1 MSARP
6 SVLTDPEQLK
16 ELLGVPF
23 TPEQMACITAPPAPQ
38 VIVAGAGSGKTTVM
52 AARVVWLVGTGAV
65 APEQVLGLTFTN
77 KAAGELAERVRTALA
92 RAGISDPDPSPA
104 EADSAGGEPRISTY
118 HAFAGQL
125 LKDHGLRI
133 GLEPSSRLLADATRF
148 QLAARVLREAP
159 GPYPSLTKSVP
170 DLVSDLLALD
180 GELSEHLVP
189 PERLRAYDTELL
201 SALADVKLSNEDLRK
216 VPETVR
222 GRLELLELV
231 SRYRAAK
238 RSRDLLDFGDQIAL
252 SAQLATTRP
261 EVGALLREEFRVVLL
276 DEYQDTSVAQRLLL
290 SGLFGGGTGHAVT
303 AVGDPCQAIYGW
315 RGASVAN
322 LDDFPEH
329 FPYAD
334 GRPATRF
341 SLSENR
347 RSGGR
352 LLDLANELAAPLRA
366 MHEGVEALR
375 PAPGAERDG
384 SVRCALLETHAQELD
399 WIGDSIAHL
408 VRTGT
413 EPREIAVLCRSGG
426 DFARIQAVLVERDVP
441 VEVVGLS
448 GLLHLPEVADLVA
461 VCEVLQDP
469 GANAALV
476 RLLIGPRWRIGAR
489 DLALLGRR
497 ARTLISRAP
506 SSSDDDRLAA
516 AVEGVD
522 PAEIVS
528 LADALETF
536 LDGAGQ
542 SAPDQ
547 LPFSAAAR
555 VRFAHL
561 AQELRD
567 LRRSLSDPLMD
578 VLHRVLSTTGLDVE
592 LASSPHALAARR
604 RETLSSFMD
613 VAAGFASLDGEASL
627 LAFLAFLRTA
637 AQYEKGL
644 DHALPGGENT
654 VKVLT
659 AHKSKGLEW
668 DVVVVPDLS
677 AGSFPKE
684 KAPEVWTSYPKV
696 LPYALRGD
704 APTLPP
710 TPDWTSPGLRAFK
723 SALKSHKAVEEL
735 RLGYV
740 TFTRPRS
747 LLLASGHWW
756 GPTQKKR
763 RGPSTF
769 LSALYE
775 HCAAGHGEIEA
786 WADTPAPDAENPAL
800 STDTTPDH
808 SWPLPLDPTSLTLR
822 REAATLVESYLHP
835 PSTTGDRGAAG
846 YPGTQGHPGR
856 RGAAGYQGAE
866 GHPGTPG
873 HLGHLG
879 DADHPGT
886 RGRRGGAG
894 YPGTPDGPE
903 YRASRNHQTS
913 PEDPYL
919 WPPHCEDPAYDEEP
933 PAPWPDPADE
943 PAGTALPWPDSAGG
957 AARADAPW
965 PDPAEEPA
973 AAEAARPQ
981 AGAGRGRAVP
991 AAAGG
996 TPQGVRGTAPV
1007 SGRGGVG
1014 EEEAPPPPDDLWP
1027 GDGYRAAPGP
1037 RPTDPADALWPEDDT
1052 WAAPKPHPRPA
1063 APGGDDAL
1071 WPEGTEGP
1079 APRPYPSAP
1088 ADDLW
1093 PEAGDLARRRPRSAA
1108 SAPADDLWPED
1119 NDGTAPRPYPSAPA
1133 DDLWPEAEDLAR
1145 PRPRPAAPAPDPD
1158 DLWPE
1163 AEAEAEA
1170 GAADGDWAAARPR
1183 PRPATPGRTDAPWPE
1198 AGPTPGPLTPEDARA
1213 IASWDRDL
1221 DALEGELRRAREA
1234 VRDVELPS
1242 ALSASQLLRLASDE
1256 QGFVRDLARPM
1267 PKPPQ
1272 PAARQGTRFHA
1283 WVESRFDELPL
1294 PHLDVLDPLTDLPG
1308 AQPPGGD
1315 GSDQDIADE
1324 ADLDALKAAFE
1335 RSPYADRTPYR
1346 MEVPVQ
1352 LTLAGRVI
1360 RGRIDAVY
1368 RTTDAGAD
1376 ADADGTGTTYEIV
1389 DWKTGRT
1396 TEADPLQLA
1405 VYRLAWAEAT
1415 NTPLAQVTAVFLH
1428 VRSGR
1433 VIRPRNLPDRA
1444 RLEQILQGKTDTE
1457 SDHRTDG

>member
-1 MSARP
+1 MPARP
-6 SVLTDPEQLK
+6 PALSDPEQLK
-16 ELLGVPF
+16 ELLGIPF
-23 TPEQMACITAPPAPQ
+23 TPEQMACVTAPPAPQ
-38 VIVAGAGSGKTTVM
+38 VVVAGAGSGKTTVM

-77 KAAGELAERVRTALA
+77 KAAGELSERVRKALA
-92 RAGISDPDPSPA
+92 RAGITDPDPSPA
-104 EADSAGGEPRISTY
+104 DAEAVGGEPRISTY

-148 QLAARVLREAP
+148 QLAAKVLREAP

-170 DLVSDLLALD
+170 DLVGDLLALD
-180 GELSEHLVP
+180 GELSEHLVE
-189 PERLRAYDTELL
+189 PEQLRLHDTELL
-201 SALADVKLSNEDLRK
+201 GVLAGTKLTNEDLRK
-216 VPETVR
+216 VPEAVR

-231 SRYRAAK
+231 ARYRAAK
-238 RSRDLLDFGDQIAL
+238 RSRDLFDFSDQIAL

-290 SGLFGGGTGHAVT
+290 SGLFGAGSGHAVT

-329 FPYAD
+329 FPHAD
-334 GRPATRF
+334 GSPATRL

-352 LLDLANELAAPLRA
+352 LLDLANGLAAPLRA

-375 PAPGAERDG
+375 PAPGAEAAG
-384 SVRCALLETHAQELD
+384 QVRCALLETHGQELD
-399 WIGDSIAHL
+399 WLADSVAHL

-413 EPREIAVLCRSGG
+413 EPREIAVLCRSAG
-426 DFARIQAVLVERDVP
+426 DFAQIQAVLVDRDVP

-469 GANAALV
+469 GANASLV

-497 ARTLISRAP
+497 ARLLVSRAP
-506 SSSDDDRLAA
+506 AGSDPDERLAA

-542 SAPDQ
+542 APDD
-547 LPFSAAAR
+547 LPFSAEAR
-555 VRFAHL
+555 IRFAHL

-567 LRRSLSDPLMD
+567 LRRSLADPLMD
-578 VLHRVLSTTGLDVE
+578 VLHRVLTATGLEVE
-592 LASSPHALAARR
+592 LSASPHALAARR
-604 RETLSSFMD
+604 RETLSNFMD
-613 VAAGFASLDGEASL
+613 VAAGFAALDGEATL

-668 DVVVVPDLS
+668 DVVVVPDLC
-677 AGSFPKE
+677 AGAFPKE
-684 KAPEVWTSYPKV
+684 KPPEAWTSYAKV

-704 APTLPP
+704 APTLPGDP
-710 TPDWTSPGLRAFK
+710 AWTSAGLKAFK
-723 SALKSHKAVEEL
+723 AALKDHKSVEEL

-756 GPTQKKR
+756 GPSQKKR
-763 RGPSTF
+763 RGPSPF
-769 LSALYE
+769 LEALYE
-775 HCAAGHGEIEA
+775 HCAAGFGEIEA
-786 WADTPAPDAENPAL
+786 WADEPDPTAENPAL
-800 STDTTPDH
+800 SGESTPDH
-808 SWPLPLDPTSLTLR
+808 SWPLPLDPYSLTLR
-822 REAATLVESYLHP
+822 RAAAALVESYLAAP
-835 PSTTGDRGAAG
+835 P
-846 YPGTQGHPGR
+846 
-856 RGAAGYQGAE
+856 
-866 GHPGTPG
+866 
-873 HLGHLG
+873 
-879 DADHPGT
+879 
-886 RGRRGGAG
+886 
-894 YPGTPDGPE
+894 PE
-903 YRASRNHQTS
+903 
-913 PEDPYL
+913 EDEYL
-919 WPPHCEDPAYDEEP
+919 WPPDCEEP
-933 PAPWPDPADE
+933 W
-943 PAGTALPWPDSAGG
+943 
-957 AARADAPW
+957 
-965 PDPAEEPA
+965 PAEDAWEPPLA
-973 AAEAARPQ
+973 
-981 AGAGRGRAVP
+981 
-991 AAAGG
+991 
-996 TPQGVRGTAPV
+996 
-1007 SGRGGVG
+1007 
-1014 EEEAPPPPDDLWP
+1014 
-1027 GDGYRAAPGP
+1027 
-1037 RPTDPADALWPEDDT
+1037 DDT
-1052 WAAPKPHPRPA
+1052 WPPGPPVDGTRPPEAPA
-1063 APGGDDAL
+1063 AGIP
-1071 WPEGTEGP
+1071 
-1079 APRPYPSAP
+1079 
-1088 ADDLW
+1088 DLW
-1093 PEAGDLARRRPRSAA
+1093 AGEAATAA
-1108 SAPADDLWPED
+1108 SA
-1119 NDGTAPRPYPSAPA
+1119 TAPT
-1133 DDLWPEAEDLAR
+1133 
-1145 PRPRPAAPAPDPD
+1145 PR
-1158 DLWPE
+1158 
-1163 AEAEAEA
+1163 AEA
-1170 GAADGDWAAARPR
+1170 GVPAGRQPLPEGGDLWAGEAVGAGVPKPR
-1183 PRPATPGRTDAPWPE
+1183 AVA
-1198 AGPTPGPLTPEDARA
+1198 AGPGGADLVPEEARA
-1213 IASWDRDL
+1213 VASWDRDL
-1221 DALEGELRRAREA
+1221 DALEGELRRARAA

-1242 ALSASQLLRLASDE
+1242 ALSASQLLRLAADE

-1267 PKPPQ
+1267 PRPPQ

-1294 PHLDVLDPLTDLPG
+1294 PFLDVLDPVTDLPG
-1308 AQPPGGD
+1308 A
-1315 GSDQDIADE
+1315 GSDQEIADE
-1324 ADLDALKAAFE
+1324 ADLDSLKAAFE
-1335 RSPYADRTPYR
+1335 RSPYADRPPHR
-1346 MEVPVQ
+1346 MEAPVQ
-1352 LTLAGRVI
+1352 LTLAGRVV

-1368 RTTDAGAD
+1368 RND
-1376 ADADGTGTTYEIV
+1376 DGSYEIV

-1405 VYRLAWAEAT
+1405 VYRVAWAEAT
-1415 NTPLAQVTAVFLH
+1415 NTPLDRVSAAFLH

-1444 RLEQILQGKTDTE
+1444 RLERILQGE
-1457 SDHRTDG
+1457 SDPDGDHQADG

>member
-1 MSARP
+1 MTAYVSGRAP
-6 SVLTDPEQLK
+6 ALDDPEQLK
-16 ELLGVPF
+16 ELLGIPF
-23 TPEQMACITAPPAPQ
+23 TPEQLACVTAPAAPQ

-52 AARVVWLVGTGAV
+52 AARVVWLVGTGTV

-92 RAGISDPDPSPA
+92 RAGVTDPDPSPA
-104 EADSAGGEPRISTY
+104 DVEAGTAGGEPRISTY

-133 GLEPSSRLLADATRF
+133 GLEPSARLLADATRF
-148 QLAARVLREAP
+148 QLAAKVLREAP

-180 GELSEHLVP
+180 GELSEHLVEP
-189 PERLRAYDTELL
+189 DALRAYDTALL
-201 SALADVKLSNEDLRK
+201 DGLADARLTNDDLRK
-216 VPETVR
+216 VPEAVR

-231 SRYRAAK
+231 TRYRAAK
-238 RSRDLLDFGDQIAL
+238 RSRDLFDFGDQIAL
-252 SAQLATTRP
+252 SARLATTRP

-329 FPYAD
+329 FPHAD
-334 GRPATRF
+334 GRPATRL

-352 LLDLANELAAPLRA
+352 LLDLANGLAAPLRA

-375 PAPGAERDG
+375 PAPGAEHEG
-384 SVRCALLETHAQELD
+384 TVRCALLETHAEELE
-399 WIGDSIAHL
+399 WLGDSVAHL
-408 VRTGT
+408 VRTGR
-413 EPREIAVLCRSGG
+413 EPGDIAVLCRSAA
-426 DFARIQAVLVERDVP
+426 DFAQIQAVLVARDVP

-448 GLLHLPEVADLVA
+448 GLLHLPEVADLVS

-489 DLALLGRR
+489 DLALLGRL
-497 ARTLISRAP
+497 ARQLVARPGASEGP
-506 SSSDDDRLAA
+506 DGRLAA

-522 PAEIVS
+522 PAEVVS

-536 LDGAGQ
+536 LDG
-542 SAPDQ
+542 SAPEE

-578 VLHRVLSTTGLDVE
+578 VLHRVLATTGLDVE
-592 LASSPHALAARR
+592 LSASPHALAARR
-604 RETLSSFMD
+604 RETLSGFLD
-613 VAAGFASLDGEASL
+613 VAAGFAALDGEATL
-627 LAFLAFLRTA
+627 LAFLGFLRTA

-668 DVVVVPDLS
+668 DVVVVPDLC

-684 KAPEVWTSYPKV
+684 KAPEAWTSYPKV

-704 APTLPP
+704 ADTLPADP
-710 TPDWTSPGLRAFK
+710 AWTSAGLKSFK
-723 SALKSHKAVEEL
+723 AALKSHKETEEL

-756 GPTQKKR
+756 GPTQKRR
-763 RGPSTF
+763 RGPSAF
-769 LSALYE
+769 LTALHD
-775 HCAAGHGEIEA
+775 HCAAGFGEIED
-786 WADTPAPDAENPAL
+786 WADEPAPDAENPAL
-800 STDTTPDH
+800 AADAAPDH
-808 SWPLPLDPTSLTLR
+808 SWPLPLDPASLTLR
-822 REAATLVESYLHP
+822 RHAAALVEAHLTTSRP
-835 PSTTGDRGAAG
+835 P
-846 YPGTQGHPGR
+846 
-856 RGAAGYQGAE
+856 
-866 GHPGTPG
+866 
-873 HLGHLG
+873 
-879 DADHPGT
+879 AD
-886 RGRRGGAG
+886 
-894 YPGTPDGPE
+894 
-903 YRASRNHQTS
+903 
-913 PEDPYL
+913 DPYL
-919 WPPHCEDPAYDEEP
+919 WPPHCEDPSY
-933 PAPWPDPADE
+933 ADE
-943 PAGTALPWPDSAGG
+943 PPPPTDDLWAPEAAPAAPWGEAPTELPGG
-957 AARADAPW
+957 AVGGSRPAGADDLWAGEAVAGVSPGEDDRW
-965 PDPAEEPA
+965 AGEA
-973 AAEAARPQ
+973 AAVRPGAA
-981 AGAGRGRAVP
+981 GAVP
-991 AAAGG
+991 AAAADGDDLWAGEAVPFDPWGDVPAGSSG
-996 TPQGVRGTAPV
+996 TAGRGPAYPVSPEDAPWAGVPGSPVRTGAAGDGPRGVRGGAPV
-1007 SGRGGVG
+1007 PGRGGAG
-1014 EEEAPPPPDDLWP
+1014 EENL
-1027 GDGYRAAPGP
+1027 
-1037 RPTDPADALWPEDDT
+1037 RPDPA
-1052 WAAPKPHPRPA
+1052 
-1063 APGGDDAL
+1063 
-1071 WPEGTEGP
+1071 
-1079 APRPYPSAP
+1079 
-1088 ADDLW
+1088 
-1093 PEAGDLARRRPRSAA
+1093 
-1108 SAPADDLWPED
+1108 
-1119 NDGTAPRPYPSAPA
+1119 
-1133 DDLWPEAEDLAR
+1133 AE
-1145 PRPRPAAPAPDPD
+1145 DPD
-1158 DLWPE
+1158 DLWAGEAVPAGSRPGAPGSGGPVDDLWAGEAVAAGPGGPDGSGPE
-1163 AEAEAEA
+1163 RAE
-1170 GAADGDWAAARPR
+1170 PR
-1183 PRPATPGRTDAPWPE
+1183 PRPYPDGIPPE
-1198 AGPTPGPLTPEDARA
+1198 APLTPEEARA
-1213 IASWDRDL
+1213 VASWDRDL
-1221 DALEGELRRAREA
+1221 DALEGELRRARAA

-1242 ALSASQLLRLASDE
+1242 ALSASQLLRLAADE

-1294 PHLDVLDPLTDLPG
+1294 PLLDDLLDPAADLPG
-1308 AQPPGGD
+1308 
-1315 GSDQDIADE
+1315 SDQEIADE
-1324 ADLDALKAAFE
+1324 ADLAALKAAFE
-1335 RSPYADRTPYR
+1335 RSEYAERTPYR
-1346 MEVPVQ
+1346 MEAPVQ

-1368 RTTDAGAD
+1368 RNP
-1376 ADADGTGTTYEIV
+1376 DGSYEVV

-1396 TEADPLQLA
+1396 TQADPLQLA

-1415 NTPLAQVTAVFLH
+1415 GTPLDRVSAAFLH

-1433 VIRPRNLPDRA
+1433 VIRPRDLPGRD
-1444 RLEQILQGKTDTE
+1444 RLERILQGK
-1457 SDHRTDG
+1457 SGTDGAPRADG

>member
-6 SVLTDPEQLK
+6 PVLTDPEQLK
-16 ELLGVPF
+16 ELLGIPF
-23 TPEQMACITAPPAPQ
+23 TPEQMACVTAPPAPQ
-38 VIVAGAGSGKTTVM
+38 VVVAGAGSGKTTVM

-77 KAAGELAERVRTALA
+77 KAAGELAERVRKALA
-92 RAGISDPDPSPA
+92 RAGITDPDPSPA
-104 EADSAGGEPRISTY
+104 DADAVGGEPRISTY

-133 GLEPSSRLLADATRF
+133 GLEPASRLLADATRF
-148 QLAARVLREAP
+148 QLAAKVLREAP
-159 GPYPSLTKSVP
+159 GPYPSLTKSLP
-170 DLVSDLLALD
+170 DLVGDLLALD
-180 GELSEHLVP
+180 AELSEHLVEP
-189 PERLRAYDTELL
+189 DGLRAYDTALL
-201 SALADVKLSNEDLRK
+201 DVLAGTKLTNEDLRK
-216 VPETVR
+216 VPEAVR

-231 SRYRAAK
+231 ARYRAAK
-238 RSRDLLDFGDQIAL
+238 RSRDLFDFSDQIAL
-252 SAQLATTRP
+252 SARLATTRP

-290 SGLFGGGTGHAVT
+290 SGLFGAGTGHAVT

-329 FPYAD
+329 FPHAD
-334 GRPATRF
+334 GSPATRL

-352 LLDLANELAAPLRA
+352 LLDLANGLAAPLRA

-375 PAPGAERDG
+375 AAPGEEQAG
-384 SVRCALLETHAQELD
+384 YVRCALLPTHAEELA
-399 WIGDSIAHL
+399 WLGDSVAHL

-413 EPREIAVLCRSGG
+413 EPGEIAVLCRSAG
-426 DFARIQAVLVERDVP
+426 DFAQIQAVLVARDVP

-469 GANAALV
+469 GANASLV

-497 ARTLISRAP
+497 ARLLVGRAD
-506 SSSDDDRLAA
+506 SSSQDADERLAA

-522 PAEIVS
+522 PAEIIS

-542 SAPDQ
+542 APDD
-547 LPFSAAAR
+547 LPFSAEAR

-561 AQELRD
+561 AQELRE
-567 LRRSLSDPLMD
+567 LRRSLADPLMD
-578 VLHRVLSTTGLDVE
+578 VLHRVLTATGLDVE
-592 LASSPHALAARR
+592 LSASPHALAARR
-604 RETLSSFMD
+604 RETLSNFMD
-613 VAAGFASLDGEASL
+613 VAAGFAALDGEATL

-668 DVVVVPDLS
+668 DVVVVPDLC

-684 KAPEVWTSYPKV
+684 KAPEAWTSYAKV

-704 APTLPP
+704 AATLPGDP
-710 TPDWTSPGLRAFK
+710 AWTSAGLKSFK
-723 SALKSHKAVEEL
+723 AALKDHKATEEL

-763 RGPSTF
+763 RGPSAF

-775 HCAAGHGEIEA
+775 HCAAGFGEIEA
-786 WADTPAPDAENPAL
+786 WAEEPDPADENPAL
-800 STDTTPDH
+800 ADDSTPDH
-808 SWPLPLDPTSLTLR
+808 SWPLPLDPASLTLR
-822 REAATLVESYLHP
+822 RAAAALVESYLAVP
-835 PSTTGDRGAAG
+835 P
-846 YPGTQGHPGR
+846 
-856 RGAAGYQGAE
+856 
-866 GHPGTPG
+866 TPP
-873 HLGHLG
+873 
-879 DADHPGT
+879 A
-886 RGRRGGAG
+886 
-894 YPGTPDGPE
+894 
-903 YRASRNHQTS
+903 
-913 PEDPYL
+913 EDPYL
-919 WPPHCEDPAYDEEP
+919 WPPHCEDPSYDDEP
-933 PAPWPDPADE
+933 WPAAQPGDPDPADPWAGPTPAAGPDLDDPWAGEAWAE
-943 PAGTALPWPDSAGG
+943 PRPVDG
-957 AARADAPW
+957 AAAPGAAA
-965 PDPAEEPA
+965 PTPA
-973 AAEAARPQ
+973 AGPGLDDAWAAEPW
-981 AGAGRGRAVP
+981 AVP
-991 AAAGG
+991 GPTGDAAAPGAAG
-996 TPQGVRGTAPV
+996 VPPTGVRGGAPV

-1014 EEEAPPPPDDLWP
+1014 EESAP
-1027 GDGYRAAPGP
+1027 RGP
-1037 RPTDPADALWPEDDT
+1037 ADPYDALWPEADRPAPGA
-1052 WAAPKPHPRPA
+1052 AAPSAA
-1063 APGGDDAL
+1063 APGAATPPPPG
-1071 WPEGTEGP
+1071 
-1079 APRPYPSAP
+1079 
-1088 ADDLW
+1088 
-1093 PEAGDLARRRPRSAA
+1093 AR
-1108 SAPADDLWPED
+1108 
-1119 NDGTAPRPYPSAPA
+1119 G
-1133 DDLWPEAEDLAR
+1133 
-1145 PRPRPAAPAPDPD
+1145 AAPY
-1158 DLWPE
+1158 
-1163 AEAEAEA
+1163 
-1170 GAADGDWAAARPR
+1170 
-1183 PRPATPGRTDAPWPE
+1183 
-1198 AGPTPGPLTPEDARA
+1198 AGPTATATGPVGQTPLTPEEARA

-1221 DALEGELRRAREA
+1221 DALEGELRRARAA
-1234 VRDVELPS
+1234 VRDVELPA
-1242 ALSASQLLRLASDE
+1242 ALSASQLLRLAADE

-1294 PHLDVLDPLTDLPG
+1294 PLLDVLDPATELP
-1308 AQPPGGD
+1308 
-1315 GSDQDIADE
+1315 GSDQEVADE
-1324 ADLDALKAAFE
+1324 ADLESLKAAFE
-1335 RSPYADRTPYR
+1335 RSEYADRPPHR
-1346 MEVPVQ
+1346 MEAPVQ

-1368 RTTDAGAD
+1368 RTD
-1376 ADADGTGTTYEIV
+1376 DGRGYEIV

-1396 TEADPLQLA
+1396 TQADPLQLA

-1415 NTPLAQVTAVFLH
+1415 NTPLAQVSAAFLH

-1444 RLEQILQGKTDTE
+1444 RLERILQGKSGTGG
-1457 SDHRTDG
+1457 DHQADG

>member
-1 MSARP
+1 MPARP
-6 SVLTDPEQLK
+6 PALSDPEQLK
-16 ELLGVPF
+16 ELLGIPF
-23 TPEQMACITAPPAPQ
+23 TPEQMACVTAPPAPQ
-38 VIVAGAGSGKTTVM
+38 VVVAGAGSGKTTVM

-77 KAAGELAERVRTALA
+77 KAAGELSERVRKALA
-92 RAGISDPDPSPA
+92 RAGITDPDPSPA
-104 EADSAGGEPRISTY
+104 DADAAGGEPRISTY

-148 QLAARVLREAP
+148 QLAAKVLREAP

-170 DLVSDLLALD
+170 DLVGDLLALD
-180 GELSEHLVP
+180 GELSEHLVE
-189 PERLRAYDTELL
+189 PEQLRLHDTELL
-201 SALADVKLSNEDLRK
+201 GVLAGTKLTNEDLRK
-216 VPETVR
+216 VPEAVR

-231 SRYRAAK
+231 ARYRAAK
-238 RSRDLLDFGDQIAL
+238 RSRDLFDFSDQIAL

-290 SGLFGGGTGHAVT
+290 SGLFGAGSGHAVT

-329 FPYAD
+329 FPHAD
-334 GRPATRF
+334 GSPATRL

-352 LLDLANELAAPLRA
+352 LLDLANGLAAPLRA

-375 PAPGAERDG
+375 PAPGAEAAG
-384 SVRCALLETHAQELD
+384 QVRCALLETHAQELD
-399 WIGDSIAHL
+399 WLADSVSHL

-413 EPREIAVLCRSGG
+413 EPREIAVLCRSAG
-426 DFARIQAVLVERDVP
+426 DFAQIQAVLVDRDVP

-469 GANAALV
+469 GANASLV

-497 ARTLISRAP
+497 ARLLVSRAP
-506 SSSDDDRLAA
+506 AGSDPDERLAA

-542 SAPDQ
+542 APDD
-547 LPFSAAAR
+547 LPFSAEAR
-555 VRFAHL
+555 IRFAHL

-567 LRRSLSDPLMD
+567 LRRSLADPLMD
-578 VLHRVLSTTGLDVE
+578 VLHRVLTATGLEVE
-592 LASSPHALAARR
+592 LSASPHALAARR
-604 RETLSSFMD
+604 RETLSNFMD
-613 VAAGFASLDGEASL
+613 VAAGFAALDGEATL

-668 DVVVVPDLS
+668 DVVVVPDLC
-677 AGSFPKE
+677 AGAFPKE
-684 KAPEVWTSYPKV
+684 KPPEAWTSYAKV

-704 APTLPP
+704 APTLPGDP
-710 TPDWTSPGLRAFK
+710 AWTSAGLKAFK
-723 SALKSHKAVEEL
+723 AALKDHKSVEEL

-756 GPTQKKR
+756 GPSQKKR
-763 RGPSTF
+763 RGPSQF
-769 LSALYE
+769 LEALYE
-775 HCAAGHGEIEA
+775 HCAAGFGEIEA
-786 WADTPAPDAENPAL
+786 WADEPDPTAENPAL
-800 STDTTPDH
+800 SGESTPDH
-808 SWPLPLDPTSLTLR
+808 SWPLPLDPYSLTLR
-822 REAATLVESYLHP
+822 RAAAALVESYLAAP
-835 PSTTGDRGAAG
+835 PPEEDAYLWPPDCEEPWPAEAPWDPDPADGTWDPDPAGYGTWDPEAPAAG
-846 YPGTQGHPGR
+846 IPPTGRADGPGTAAATTEPGSLARPGEAR
-856 RGAAGYQGAE
+856 RLPDSAQRPADAAPATATAPDAAGVTGPDFDDPWSGEARDR
-866 GHPGTPG
+866 PG
-873 HLGHLG
+873 HGIPSAQRPADASGVAGPDFDDPWAAEAWAEALPG
-879 DADHPGT
+879 DGATTPDPHGVRGSAPVPG
-886 RGRRGGAG
+886 RGGAG
-894 YPGTPDGPE
+894 DEPTPATPAAPRDDL
-903 YRASRNHQTS
+903 RAGAS
-913 PEDPYL
+913 
-919 WPPHCEDPAYDEEP
+919 P
-933 PAPWPDPADE
+933 PA
-943 PAGTALPWPDSAGG
+943 
-957 AARADAPW
+957 
-965 PDPAEEPA
+965 
-973 AAEAARPQ
+973 
-981 AGAGRGRAVP
+981 AGAGAP
-991 AAAGG
+991 A
-996 TPQGVRGTAPV
+996 
-1007 SGRGGVG
+1007 G
-1014 EEEAPPPPDDLWP
+1014 EQPLSEGDDLWAGEAATAATAP
-1027 GDGYRAAPGP
+1027 TPRAEAGV
-1037 RPTDPADALWPEDDT
+1037 PAGRQPL
-1052 WAAPKPHPRPA
+1052 
-1063 APGGDDAL
+1063 
-1071 WPEGTEGP
+1071 PEG
-1079 APRPYPSAP
+1079 
-1088 ADDLW
+1088 DDLW
-1093 PEAGDLARRRPRSAA
+1093 AGEAVGAGVPKPRAVA
-1108 SAPADDLWPED
+1108 
-1119 NDGTAPRPYPSAPA
+1119 
-1133 DDLWPEAEDLAR
+1133 
-1145 PRPRPAAPAPDPD
+1145 
-1158 DLWPE
+1158 
-1163 AEAEAEA
+1163 
-1170 GAADGDWAAARPR
+1170 
-1183 PRPATPGRTDAPWPE
+1183 
-1198 AGPTPGPLTPEDARA
+1198 AGPGGADLVPEEARA
-1213 IASWDRDL
+1213 VASWDRDL
-1221 DALEGELRRAREA
+1221 DALEGELRRARAA

-1242 ALSASQLLRLASDE
+1242 ALSASQLLRLAADE

-1267 PKPPQ
+1267 PRPPQ

-1294 PHLDVLDPLTDLPG
+1294 PFLDVLDPVTDLPG
-1308 AQPPGGD
+1308 A
-1315 GSDQDIADE
+1315 GSDQEIADE
-1324 ADLDALKAAFE
+1324 ADLDSLKAAFE
-1335 RSPYADRTPYR
+1335 RSPYADRPPHR
-1346 MEVPVQ
+1346 MEAPVQ
-1352 LTLAGRVI
+1352 LTLAGRVV

-1368 RTTDAGAD
+1368 RND
-1376 ADADGTGTTYEIV
+1376 DGSYEIV

-1405 VYRLAWAEAT
+1405 VYRVAWAEAT
-1415 NTPLAQVTAVFLH
+1415 NTPLDRVSAAFLH

-1444 RLEQILQGKTDTE
+1444 RLERILQGE
-1457 SDHRTDG
+1457 SGPDGDHQADS

>member
-1 MSARP
+1 MTAYESGRAP
-6 SVLTDPEQLK
+6 VLTDPEQLK
-16 ELLGVPF
+16 ELLGIPF
-23 TPEQMACITAPPAPQ
+23 TPEQLACVTAPPAPQ

-77 KAAGELAERVRTALA
+77 KAAGELAERVRKALA
-92 RAGISDPDPSPA
+92 RAGITDPDPSPH
-104 EADSAGGEPRISTY
+104 EAGTAGGEPRISTY

-133 GLEPSSRLLADATRF
+133 GLEPSARLLADATRF
-148 QLAARVLREAP
+148 QLAAKVIREAP

-180 GELSEHLVP
+180 GELSEHLVEP
-189 PERLRAYDTELL
+189 DGLRAYDTELL
-201 SALADVKLSNEDLRK
+201 DSLVEVRLSNEDLRK
-216 VPETVR
+216 VPEAVR

-231 SRYRAAK
+231 TRYRAAK
-238 RSRDLLDFGDQIAL
+238 RARDLFDFGDQIAL
-252 SAQLATTRP
+252 SARLATTRP
-261 EVGALLREEFRVVLL
+261 EVGTLLREEFRVVLL

-329 FPYAD
+329 FPHAD
-334 GRPATRF
+334 GRPATRL

-352 LLDLANELAAPLRA
+352 LLDLANGLAAPLRA

-384 SVRCALLETHAQELD
+384 VVRCALLETHAEELE
-399 WIGDSIAHL
+399 WLGDSVAHL
-408 VRTGT
+408 VRTGK
-413 EPREIAVLCRSGG
+413 EPGEIAVLCRSAA
-426 DFARIQAVLVERDVP
+426 DFAQIQAVLVARDVP

-448 GLLHLPEVADLVA
+448 GLLHLPEVADLVS

-497 ARTLISRAP
+497 ARQLVARASTDTGP
-506 SSSDDDRLAA
+506 DGRLAA

-542 SAPDQ
+542 APDD

-567 LRRSLSDPLMD
+567 LRRSLADPLMD
-578 VLHRVLSTTGLDVE
+578 VLHRVLATTGLEVE
-592 LASSPHALAARR
+592 LSASPHALAARR
-604 RETLSSFMD
+604 RETLSNFMD
-613 VAAGFASLDGEASL
+613 VAAGFAALDGEASL
-627 LAFLAFLRTA
+627 LAFLGFLRTA

-668 DVVVVPDLS
+668 DVVVVPDLC
-677 AGSFPKE
+677 AGAFPKE
-684 KAPEVWTSYPKV
+684 KAPEAWTSYAKV
-696 LPYALRGD
+696 LPYGLRGD
-704 APTLPP
+704 APTLPADP
-710 TPDWTSPGLRAFK
+710 AWTSAGLKSFK
-723 SALKSHKAVEEL
+723 AALKTHKQTEEL

-756 GPTQKKR
+756 GPTQKRR
-763 RGPSTF
+763 RGPSEF
-769 LSALYE
+769 LDALRS
-775 HCAAGHGEIEA
+775 HCEAGFGEIEA
-786 WADTPAPDAENPAL
+786 WAEEPDADAENPSLA
-800 STDTTPDH
+800 SASTPDH
-808 SWPLPLDPTSLTLR
+808 SWPLPLDPASLTLR
-822 REAATLVESYLHP
+822 REAAALVESHLLSALAARDTP
-835 PSTTGDRGAAG
+835 APAPASGAA
-846 YPGTQGHPGR
+846 P
-856 RGAAGYQGAE
+856 
-866 GHPGTPG
+866 
-873 HLGHLG
+873 
-879 DADHPGT
+879 AD
-886 RGRRGGAG
+886 
-894 YPGTPDGPE
+894 
-903 YRASRNHQTS
+903 
-913 PEDPYL
+913 DPYL
-919 WPPHCEDPAYDEEP
+919 WPPHCEDPAYDET
-933 PAPWPDPADE
+933 PWPDPED
-943 PAGTALPWPDSAGG
+943 PDTPWA
-957 AARADAPW
+957 
-965 PDPAEEPA
+965 DPAA
-973 AAEAARPQ
+973 LD
-981 AGAGRGRAVP
+981 
-991 AAAGG
+991 
-996 TPQGVRGTAPV
+996 GVRGGAPV

-1014 EEEAPPPPDDLWP
+1014 DIHLRPGPAEPADPWAGEPTTPAP
-1027 GDGYRAAPGP
+1027 GDPDAPRAGEPAPGGPDGLWAGEPAYPAGESRVPGP
-1037 RPTDPADALWPEDDT
+1037 RRPGG
-1052 WAAPKPHPRPA
+1052 PA
-1063 APGGDDAL
+1063 A
-1071 WPEGTEGP
+1071 
-1079 APRPYPSAP
+1079 
-1088 ADDLW
+1088 
-1093 PEAGDLARRRPRSAA
+1093 
-1108 SAPADDLWPED
+1108 
-1119 NDGTAPRPYPSAPA
+1119 
-1133 DDLWPEAEDLAR
+1133 
-1145 PRPRPAAPAPDPD
+1145 
-1158 DLWPE
+1158 
-1163 AEAEAEA
+1163 
-1170 GAADGDWAAARPR
+1170 
-1183 PRPATPGRTDAPWPE
+1183 
-1198 AGPTPGPLTPEDARA
+1198 TPEEART

-1221 DALEGELRRAREA
+1221 DALEGELRRARAA
-1234 VRDVELPS
+1234 VREVELPS
-1242 ALSASQLLRLASDE
+1242 ALSASQLLRLAADE
-1256 QGFVRDLARPM
+1256 QSFVRDLARPM

-1294 PHLDVLDPLTDLPG
+1294 PLLDLLDPATELP
-1308 AQPPGGD
+1308 
-1315 GSDQDIADE
+1315 GSDQEVADE

-1335 RSPYADRTPYR
+1335 RSEYAERTPYR
-1346 MEVPVQ
+1346 MEAPVQ

-1360 RGRIDAVY
+1360 RGRVDAVY
-1368 RTTDAGAD
+1368 KNP
-1376 ADADGTGTTYEIV
+1376 DGSYEVV

-1396 TEADPLQLA
+1396 TQADPLQLA

-1415 NTPLAQVTAVFLH
+1415 GTPLERVSAAFLH

-1433 VIRPRNLPDRA
+1433 VIRPRDLPGRA
-1444 RLEQILQGKTDTE
+1444 GLERILQGETGTHGDPQA
-1457 SDHRTDG
+1457 DG